1 MTDATDATDATD
13 PTDPTANGQPPSRL
27 RRSPLDDRHRAL
39 GATMTAFGGWDMP
52 LDYGSVVAEHRAVR
66 STAGVFDL
74 SHLGTLRVTG
84 PQATEVIARA
94 FTNDVRRL
102 PVGRAQYSLCL
113 DDDGGILDDLLVYH
127 LPWGYL
133 VVPNAANAAAV
144 LESVRAAAA
153 GRDAQVVDVKEALAC
168 LAVQGP
174 RSLDV
179 VRSGAGVDPGDLD
192 YLDCQVLGQPVPDA
206 NDLAVL
212 ARSGYTGERGYELFV
227 PAGQAPRLWDR
238 LVAAGAVPVGLG
250 ARDTLRLEMGYP
262 LHGAD
267 IYLDASPVEARLGW
281 ACRGSGFRGEQ
292 AYRRHTAD
300 SAARRLLGLRAT
312 GRGIPRA
319 GQIVFRAGGQQPVG
333 ETTSGTFSPTL
344 GLGIALAYMDSEIA
358 EGDALEVDVRG
369 RRVAVVAARPPFV
382 DADPRA

>member
-1 MTDATDATDATD
+1 MLRRPPARHLGAHAATTPCGPAEPRGPPMTDATDATDATD

-113 DDDGGILDDLLVYH
+113 DDDGGIRDDLLVYH
-127 LPWGYL
+127 LPWGYF

-192 YLDCQVLGQPVPDA
+192 YLD
-206 NDLAVL
+206 
-212 ARSGYTGERGYELFV
+212 
-227 PAGQAPRLWDR
+227 
-238 LVAAGAVPVGLG
+238 
-250 ARDTLRLEMGYP
+250 
-262 LHGAD
+262 
-267 IYLDASPVEARLGW
+267 
-281 ACRGSGFRGEQ
+281 
-292 AYRRHTAD
+292 
-300 SAARRLLGLRAT
+300 
-312 GRGIPRA
+312 
-319 GQIVFRAGGQQPVG
+319 
-333 ETTSGTFSPTL
+333 
-344 GLGIALAYMDSEIA
+344 
-358 EGDALEVDVRG
+358 
-369 RRVAVVAARPPFV
+369 
-382 DADPRA
+382 

>member
-1 MTDATDATDATD
+1 MLRRPPARHLGAHAATTPCGPAEPRGPPMTDATDATDATD

-66 STAGVFDL
+66 STAGVVDL
-74 SHLGTLRVTG
+74 
-84 PQATEVIARA
+84 
-94 FTNDVRRL
+94 
-102 PVGRAQYSLCL
+102 
-113 DDDGGILDDLLVYH
+113 
-127 LPWGYL
+127 
-133 VVPNAANAAAV
+133 
-144 LESVRAAAA
+144 
-153 GRDAQVVDVKEALAC
+153 KEALAC

-192 YLDCQVLGQPVPDA
+192 YLDCQVLGQPVPA
-206 NDLAVL
+206 AKDLAVL

-227 PAGQAPRLWDR
+227 PAGQAPSLWDR
-238 LVAAGAVPVGLG
+238 LVAAGAVPVGL
-250 ARDTLRLEMGYP
+250 AALDTLRLEMGYP

-281 ACRGSGFRGEQ
+281 AFRGSGFRGAQ
-292 AYRRHTAD
+292 AYRRHTND
-300 SAARRLLGLRAT
+300 PAARRLLGLRAT